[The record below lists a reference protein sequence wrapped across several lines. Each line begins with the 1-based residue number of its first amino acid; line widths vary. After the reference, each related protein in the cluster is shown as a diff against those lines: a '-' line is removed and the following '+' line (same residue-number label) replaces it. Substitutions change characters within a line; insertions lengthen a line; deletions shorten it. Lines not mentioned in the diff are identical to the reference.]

1 MWYKLYLCRFYI
13 SLNCRKTSVASS
25 LININYHPLPAV
37 STCWLHKQNSYQSSR
52 KLRRTYQQSAGII
65 TIFFLWRWQKE
76 LSCQQYQQTSS
87 YKNVLD
93 TILDKLCWNYFFYYV
108 IIGVVTFV
116 LSKQGTELVSKSAIE
131 NGRILL
137 PILKFEYDFV

>member
-13 SLNCRKTSVASS
+13 SLNCRKPSLASS
-25 LININYHPLPAV
+25 LINIIIPSPAV
-37 STCWLHKQNSYQSSR
+37 STCWLHKQSSYQSSR

-65 TIFFLWRWQKE
+65 TLFFLWRWQKE
-76 LSCQQYQQTSS
+76 MSCQQYQQTSS

-93 TILDKLCWNYFFYYV
+93 TILDKLCCNYFFYYV